1 MRTRDTPSPAGGGS
15 REGKSRVSLKIKH
28 SVTKKVPEKYPP
40 THGPPPD
47 YNNSV
52 QTSSLDLSRRALLGA
67 FAVGAAAQA
76 QNREPREWKPRLGVL
91 GPYSEANLAFV
102 REAGFNSM
110 ILGATSH
117 SALDAAALSDAQIAK
132 IKQVIDRSGVHISA
146 LQVTQN
152 HIAADPGD
160 RARENAY
167 FLKAIELAGKLGVP
181 HIGTASGKDPKKS
194 LTQQVDEIVR
204 VYNEKYFAACE
215 KHHVRILWEPW
226 PGGPNVATSP
236 VGFETLFKGFG
247 NSPFVGL
254 QYDPSHLVWQ
264 MMDPIQTARDFAD
277 KIYDVHLKDTEIR
290 WPILRRGGIN
300 PVDDADW
307 WRFRL
312 PGLGS
317 IDWPAFFTVLQDVGY
332 TGAMSVE
339 HEDSLYDPPGG
350 EGDFTEGC
358 KTGFRMAYRYL
369 KQYVPV

>member
-1 MRTRDTPSPAGGGS
+1 MPNDS
-15 REGKSRVSLKIKH
+15 
-28 SVTKKVPEKYPP
+28 
-40 THGPPPD
+40 TH
-47 YNNSV
+47 
-52 QTSSLDLSRRALLGA
+52 LSRRTVLGA
-67 FAVGAAAQA
+67 FAAGAALKA
-76 QNREPREWKPRLGVL
+76 QNREPQEWKPRLGVL
-91 GPYSEANLAFV
+91 GPYSEANVAFA
-102 REAGFNSM
+102 REAGFNNM
-110 ILGATSH
+110 ILGATRH
-117 SALDAAALSDAQIAK
+117 SALDAAALDEAQIAK
-132 IKQVIDRSGVHISA
+132 IKGVIDRSGLHISA

-152 HIAADPGD
+152 HIAADAGE
-160 RARENAY
+160 RSRENAY
-167 FLKAIELAGKLGVP
+167 FLKAIELAGALGVP

-194 LTQQVDEIVR
+194 LKEQVDEIVR

-215 KHHVRILWEPW
+215 KYHVRILWEPW

-236 VGFETLFKGFG
+236 VGFETLFKAFG

-300 PVDDADW
+300 PVDDAEW

-339 HEDSLYDPPGG
+339 HEDPLYDPPGG
-350 EGDFTEGC
+350 KGDFTEGC

>member
-1 MRTRDTPSPAGGGS
+1 
-15 REGKSRVSLKIKH
+15 
-28 SVTKKVPEKYPP
+28 
-40 THGPPPD
+40 
-47 YNNSV
+47 V
-52 QTSSLDLSRRALLGA
+52 QTSSTDLSRRALLGSIA
-67 FAVGAAAQA
+67 AGAALKA
-76 QNREPREWKPRLGVL
+76 QNQQPREWKPRLGVL
-91 GPYSEANLAFV
+91 GPYSEANLAFA
-102 REAGFNSM
+102 REAGFNNM
-110 ILGATSH
+110 ILGATPH
-117 SALDAAALSDAQIAK
+117 TALDAAALNDTQIEK
-132 IKQVIDRSGVHISA
+132 IKAVIDRSGVHISA

-152 HIAADPGD
+152 HIAADAD
-160 RARENAY
+160 HRTRENAY
-167 FLKAIELAGKLGVP
+167 FVKAIELAGKLGVP
-181 HIGTASGKDPKKS
+181 HVGTASGKDPKKS
-194 LTQQVDEIVR
+194 LPQQVDEIVR

-226 PGGPNVATSP
+226 AGGPNVATSP
-236 VGFETLFKGFG
+236 VGFATLFKGFG

-300 PVDDADW
+300 PVDEAEW

-339 HEDSLYDPPGG
+339 HEDPLYDPPGD